1 MMKSPASFR
10 SLGLMTVL
18 CSAVLAACGGGSDE
32 ISFDILNP
40 AATSTPVATATSTPV
55 PTNTNTPVATATNTP
70 VPTNTDTPV
79 PTATNTN
86 TPVPTATPTPPAD
99 SCAPGVPVNGQ
110 QVKMS
115 MVAEDMQGP
124 DNGQAI
130 YPNLNSD
137 ITYTFNAVDGTFTA
151 VASNASYVINPN
163 GTYSPSTGDIL
174 TAQTPTLANPMND
187 SFVSFTPADWAQR
200 LAKDLDGQPVNSTA
214 TKTVTLEARGYLP
227 NLLANLNGGSAD
239 PQNEV
244 IQNTFTATATRLA
257 NGTVN
262 GVANACNFS
271 FTLYRNFQYD
281 PAVILMAG
289 DHGSAGAPLEPNAV
303 DEDAATANLTVS
315 GDVLGQ
321 FAGDRSSML
330 FLEPYMPA
338 FKGSFS
344 TSSQVPFVPIK
355 LKWTHVYGI
364 SSLSFPTYLNTDG
377 ATNARAVTSASAAA
391 FQEFTYQ
398 P

>member
-1 MMKSPASFR
+1 
-10 SLGLMTVL
+10 
-18 CSAVLAACGGGSDE
+18 
-32 ISFDILNP
+32 
-40 AATSTPVATATSTPV
+40 
-55 PTNTNTPVATATNTP
+55 
-70 VPTNTDTPV
+70 
-79 PTATNTN
+79 
-86 TPVPTATPTPPAD
+86 
-99 SCAPGVPVNGQ
+99 
-110 QVKMS
+110 MS